1 MSTEY
6 VALPVS
12 THRARTGGEAYD
24 NIEPLLQQLADMAP
38 TDSGREPL
46 RQTIIGKCLPLG
58 QHIARRYTGRGV
70 EYEDLAQIAAVG
82 VVLAVDRFDPG
93 NGSSF
98 LGFAVP
104 TIMGEVKRYF
114 RDSTWAVRVPR
125 RTKELQQQLG
135 TMIPRLAQSLGREPT
150 ARELADHME
159 IDLTE
164 VTQALIARNSYTA
177 ASLDAPQTAERD
189 GTSLTPID
197 SLCQIDPGYVLME
210 DSLTIGPL
218 LAELPDRD
226 RAILI
231 MRYGQEKTQAQIAK
245 TMGISQMQV
254 SRLLTRI
261 LTDLRTQALQAA

>member
-1 MSTEY
+1 MSTES
-6 VALPVS
+6 AAQPAS
-12 THRARTGGEAYD
+12 THRAPTGGESYD
-24 NIEPLLQQLADMAP
+24 DIEPLLHRLADLAP
-38 TDSGREPL
+38 ADPEREPL
-46 RQTIIGKCLPLG
+46 RQKIIGNCLPLG

-82 VVLAVDRFDPG
+82 VVLAVDRFDPT
-93 NGSSF
+93 NGASF

-135 TMIPRLAQSLGREPT
+135 VAIPSLSQTLGREPT
-150 ARELADHME
+150 ARELAEHLQAE
-159 IDLTE
+159 LTE
-164 VTQALIARNSYTA
+164 ITQALIARNSYTA

-189 GTSLTPID
+189 GTSLSPIN
-197 SLCQIDPGYVLME
+197 SLCEIDPGYVLME

-226 RAILI
+226 RALLI

-245 TMGISQMQV
+245 AMGVSQMQV

-261 LTDLRTQALQAA
+261 LTDLRAQALQAA